1 MCVAQGAQLSAT
13 ETAGR
18 LFKALERIGVQVVMI
33 SQASADSSVCV
44 AVAEDD
50 AEVAMRETEREFA
63 AELQRKQ
70 IAGVNIET
78 GHSIVAIVGEGM
90 AFRPGVGA
98 TFTKAMANARV
109 NIRCIAQGSSERQIA
124 VVVAREDC
132 TRALRAAHAAL
143 ALSNSQLSIAV
154 VGASGG
160 VGKEFLRMLDTSGLL
175 VCGQRRLP
183 KRKSGGAVIQTSTRD
198 LRVDLKVTAVSRSN
212 KAIQNYDGV
221 DIGAPDLWDAA
232 TDSSS
237 LEELTRFL
245 NEDFNGARCAEPRRG
260 LFCTVALI
268 ASARLLHHSYSSM
281 LAIAICRVVVDCT
294 DSDEVGEFYPRWL
307 SEGVSVIS
315 ANKRTGSGPLLEY
328 TECNDAVKDGT
339 SQAWPPVDPPPLL
352 T

>member
-1 MCVAQGAQLSAT
+1 MPVTQAMRIHVSTGLAGPSCVCMCVDQGAQLSAT

-50 AEVAMRETEREFA
+50 AEVAMSETEREFA
-63 AELQRKQ
+63 AELQRQQ
-70 IAGVNIET
+70 ITGVNIET

-221 DIGAPDLWDAA
+221 DVGAPDLWDAA

-245 NEDFNGARCAEPRRG
+245 NDDFNGARCAEPRQHG
-260 LFCTVALI
+260 LFPVVLI
-268 ASARLLHHSYSSM
+268 ASARILHHSHNH
-281 LAIAICRVVVDCT
+281 LC
-294 DSDEVGEFYPRWL
+294 
-307 SEGVSVIS
+307 
-315 ANKRTGSGPLLEY
+315 
-328 TECNDAVKDGT
+328 
-339 SQAWPPVDPPPLL
+339 
-352 T
+352 